1 MQDFT
6 NAYREKML
14 DESQTHRLTGS
25 LDDHA
30 FTGHDVKSVTCS
42 GICSNQDVKIGS
54 AAVSK
59 LTLTFLTPILPRG
72 EWEGKVIKI
81 WDGTLIGPNTPEDK
95 LIGTFWIGSADW
107 TNIGTVEVTAYDC
120 LNLMDDELDFEQ
132 TSGKI
137 FDYLKLIELKTG
149 AVLGMTQA
157 EVEAL
162 PNGTKTISPAEDSG
176 MKTYRDLLAKLAQLV
191 GGFGYAKRDG
201 TFAIKPFN
209 NTSVIEIPLNR
220 RKKNAVYSDFT
231 TRFDNLTYTDSETG
245 DQIIIGDP
253 MGSGMDIGENPFLQY
268 GLPEVKNEMAQ
279 AIWEVVQD
287 MEYTPFKA
295 TLLPSFCVLDLG
307 DVVTF
312 LDDYTGNDSSGA
324 IMSWSWTYGVG
335 LTIQCYGSKPK
346 LKNGK
351 STAQNEINSIR
362 AKRSENEMVIHTF
375 TNSESYTLA
384 DSVFVPVVKMRFTTA
399 RPKIVTI
406 HHEILLDTIST
417 EENGFIRCTA
427 HYYLNG
433 ELQMRVP
440 VTSWNNDG
448 PHLLPLMY
456 WLDNL
461 TSGTVYEWEVYLE
474 ITYGSATIGRGDII
488 AYLEGQG
495 LVAVNEFDGTIEL
508 SDEYEPFIAGFDIVA
523 LSDSISL
530 DTQIPQTIS
539 LSDSYTA
546 FVAGFEIVGLA
557 DNMRLRTAYVQF
569 NIVSEDDDFNIVSED
584 GLYNIVSEG
593 GYN

>member
-1 MQDFT
+1 
-6 NAYREKML
+6 ML
-14 DESQTHRLTGS
+14 DESQTHRLIGS

-30 FTGHDVKSVTCS
+30 FTGADVKGVTCS

-59 LTLTFLTPILPRG
+59 LTLTFLNPILARG
-72 EWEGKVIKI
+72 EWEGKIIKI
-81 WDGTLIGPNTPEDK
+81 WDGTLIGPDTFEDK

-132 TSGKI
+132 TTGKI

-162 PNGTKTISPAEDSG
+162 PNGMKTISPAEDSG
-176 MKTYRDLLAKLAQLV
+176 MKTYRDLLSKLAQLV

-231 TRFDNLTYTDSETG
+231 TRFDYLSYTDSETG
-245 DQIIIGDP
+245 DQIFVGDP
-253 MGSGMDIGENPFLQY
+253 TGSGMDIGENPFLQY
-268 GLPEVKNEMAQ
+268 GLPEFKNEMAQ
-279 AIWEVVQD
+279 AIWAVVQD

-295 TLLPSFCVLDLG
+295 ILLPSFCVLDLG

-312 LDDYTGNDSSGA
+312 LDDYTGNNSSGA
-324 IMSWSWTYGVG
+324 IMSWSWTYGAG

-351 STAQNEINSIR
+351 SAAQNEINSIR
-362 AKRSENEMVIHTF
+362 AKRSESEMVIHTF

-406 HHEILLDTIST
+406 HHEILLDTTST

-433 ELQMRVP
+433 ELQLRDP

-456 WLDNL
+456 WLDDL
-461 TSGTVYEWEVYLE
+461 VSGTVYEWEVYLE

-495 LVAVNEFDGTIEL
+495 LVAVNEFDGLIECEDDISPYMLGRRIASLEESAVSLATQTPMHITL
-508 SDEYEPFIAGFDIVA
+508 SDTTQPYQLGRLIA
-523 LSDSISL
+523 SMSE
-530 DTQIPQTIS
+530 T
-539 LSDSYTA
+539 
-546 FVAGFEIVGLA
+546 E
-557 DNMRLRTAYVQF
+557 MRLSASQVRYTR
-569 NIVSEDDDFNIVSED
+569 ITEDEESVRITED
-584 GLYNIVSEG
+584 GGIRLTEG
-593 GYN
+593 NA

>member
-1 MQDFT
+1 MQEFT

-25 LDDHA
+25 LDGHA
-30 FTGHDVKSVTCS
+30 FTGHDVKGVTCS

-59 LTLTFLTPILPRG
+59 LTLTFLNPILPRG
-72 EWEGKVIKI
+72 EWEEKVIKI
-81 WDGTLIGPNTPEDK
+81 WDGTLIGPETPEDK
-95 LIGTFWIGSADW
+95 LIGTFWIASADW

-120 LNLMDDELDFEQ
+120 LNLMDDDIDFEQ

-209 NTSVIEIPLNR
+209 NTSVIDIPLNR

-231 TRFDNLTYTDSETG
+231 TRFDFLSYTDSETG
-245 DQIIIGDP
+245 DQIVIGDP

-279 AIWEVVQD
+279 AIWEVVQN

-324 IMSWSWTYGVG
+324 IMSWTWTYGAG

-406 HHEILLDTIST
+406 HHEILLDTTST

-433 ELQMRVP
+433 ELQTRVP

-488 AYLEGQG
+488 AYLEGRG
-495 LVAVNEFDGTIEL
+495 LVAVNEFDGLIEL
-508 SDEYEPFIAGFDIVA
+508 SDEFEPFIAGFDIVA
-523 LSDSISL
+523 LTDSISL
-530 DTQIPQTIS
+530 DTQRPQTIS
-539 LSDSYTA
+539 LSDSVTA
-546 FVAGFEIVGLA
+546 FVAGFDIVGLA
-557 DNMRLRTAYVQF
+557 DNVRLRTAYVQF
-569 NIVSEDDDFNIVSED
+569 NVVSEDDDFNIVSED
-584 GLYNIVSEG
+584 GQFNIVSEG
-593 GYN
+593 GYE

>member
-1 MQDFT
+1 MQEFT

-25 LDDHA
+25 LDGHA
-30 FTGHDVKSVTCS
+30 FTGADVKGVTCS
-42 GICSNQDVKIGS
+42 CICSNQDVKIGS
-54 AAVSK
+54 AAVGK
-59 LTLTFLTPILPRG
+59 LTLTFLNPILDRG

-81 WDGTLIGPNTPEDK
+81 WDGTLIGTFEDK
-95 LIGTFWIGSADW
+95 LIGTFWIASADW

-120 LNLMDDELDFEQ
+120 LSLMDDELDFEQ
-132 TSGKI
+132 TSGRI

-209 NTSVIEIPLNR
+209 DTSVIEIPLNR

-231 TRFDNLTYTDSETG
+231 TRFDFLSYTDSETG
-245 DQIIIGDP
+245 DKIVIGDP

-406 HHEILLDTIST
+406 HHEILLDTTST

-433 ELQMRVP
+433 ELQSRVP

-495 LVAVNEFDGTIEL
+495 LVAVNEFDGLIEL
-508 SDEYEPFIAGFDIVA
+508 SDEFEPFVAGFDIVA

-530 DTQIPQTIS
+530 DTQTPQTIS
-539 LSDSYTA
+539 LSDSVTA
-546 FVAGFEIVGLA
+546 FVAGFDIVGLA
-557 DNMRLRTAYVQF
+557 DNVRLRTAYVQF

-584 GLYNIVSEG
+584 GQFRIVSEG
-593 GYN
+593 GYE

>member
-1 MQDFT
+1 MQEFT
-6 NAYREKML
+6 NSYREKML

-30 FTGHDVKSVTCS
+30 FTGADVKGVTCS
-42 GICSNQDVKIGS
+42 CICSNQDVKIGS
-54 AAVSK
+54 AAVGK
-59 LTLTFLTPILPRG
+59 LTLTFLNPILARG

-81 WDGTLIGPNTPEDK
+81 WDGTLISSFEDK
-95 LIGTFWIGSADW
+95 LIGTFWIASADW

-120 LNLMDDELDFEQ
+120 LSLMDDDLDFEQ

-231 TRFDNLTYTDSETG
+231 TRFDFLSYTDSETG
-245 DQIIIGDP
+245 DQIVIGDP

-295 TLLPSFCVLDLG
+295 TLLPSFCVLNLG

-375 TNSESYTLA
+375 TNSELYTLA

-399 RPKIVTI
+399 RPKTVTI
-406 HHEILLDTIST
+406 HHEILLDTTST

-433 ELQMRVP
+433 ELQSRTP

-456 WLDNL
+456 WLENL

-495 LVAVNEFDGTIEL
+495 LVAVNGFDGVIEIT
-508 SDEYEPFIAGFDIVA
+508 DEFEPFIAGFDIVA
-523 LSDSISL
+523 LSDSVSL
-530 DTQIPQTIS
+530 ATKRPQTIS
-539 LSDSYTA
+539 LSDSVTA
-546 FVAGFEIVGLA
+546 FVAGFDIVGLS
-557 DNMRLRTAYVQF
+557 DNVRLRTAYVQF

-584 GLYNIVSEG
+584 GQYNIVSEG
-593 GYN
+593 GYE